1 MKKTCILAFVSLL
14 ACLTAFIFGCS
25 DKTYNGEYSYT
36 QYGTN
41 YGVKVAVTV
50 DDDNEIEKV
59 RILGSDF
66 VEVSEPGGNW
76 TQENYDNWKNKLA
89 SLLKEYEGKKVSEVL
104 AMKVAVG
111 EDKAPLAKDDD
122 GFTAYDSDL
131 LISGATLG
139 SGRLLLAV
147 QDALKNLK

>member
-1 MKKTCILAFVSLL
+1 MKKSYILAFVLL
-14 ACLTAFIFGCS
+14 LSCFVALFAGCS
-25 DKTYNGEYSYT
+25 EKTYNGEYSYT

-50 DDDNEIEKV
+50 DEDNEIEKV
-59 RILGSDF
+59 RILGSDY
-66 VEVSEPGGNW
+66 VEVSEPSGNW
-76 TQENYDNWKNKLA
+76 TQENYDNWKNNVS
-89 SLLKEYEGKKVSEVL
+89 SLLKEYEGKKVSEIL
-104 AMKVAVG
+104 AMKVATK
-111 EDKAPLAKDDD
+111 DKAPLSKDDD

-147 QDALKNLK
+147 QDALKDLK